1 MKIIDKVSVRELQH
15 KLTNYLEI
23 AKIKPL
29 LVTKHG
35 RDEVVMLNPKQY
47 KLVKNKAK
55 KNNLVNIMSSP
66 FIGMYKERKAWKN
79 KSSVKIAQELREKA
93 WYGK

>member
-1 MKIIDKVSVRELQH
+1 MKIFDKVSVRELQH
-15 KLTNYLEI
+15 KLNSYLEI

-29 LVTKHG
+29 LITKYG

-47 KLVKNKAK
+47 KVVKNKVKK
-55 KNNLVNIMSSP
+55 KNPVNIMSST
-66 FIGMYKERKAWKN
+66 FIGMHKNRKDWEN